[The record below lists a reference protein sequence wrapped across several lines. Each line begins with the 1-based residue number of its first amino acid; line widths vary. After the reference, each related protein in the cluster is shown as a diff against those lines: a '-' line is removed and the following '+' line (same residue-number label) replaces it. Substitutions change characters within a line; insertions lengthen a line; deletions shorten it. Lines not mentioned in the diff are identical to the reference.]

1 MGTTSKRVCSVIEEG
16 RKAFFKSDQG
26 GSVNPNNSALRLSVL
41 AAEPHPASAAPVPAI
56 PGLGGHEQHLGC
68 AAGFHGGF
76 DRLPF
81 TTGVGEQ
88 QHAGPWIGRAIS
100 SLDQTAAARSASP
113 RNGLLKGEW
122 RPAVLFKP
130 ISCQVERVHKLS

>member
-16 RKAFFKSDQG
+16 RKAFFKSDQV

-56 PGLGGHEQHLGC
+56 PGPGGHEQLWDVPP
-68 AAGFHGGF
+68 AFTEASIA
-76 DRLPF
+76 PF

-100 SLDQTAAARSASP
+100 SMDQTATARSASP